1 MTQQDFAR
9 MTAVID
15 GMLERAR
22 LAQVTR
28 GTIYQIMAAAHEA
41 DAYEEAA
48 ADLLEALP
56 VPEDE

>member
-15 GMLERAR
+15 KWLRE
-22 LAQVTR
+22 
-28 GTIYQIMAAAHEA
+28 AAVSATA
-41 DAYEEAA
+41 FKKTGLPAAFGFYSAKQDAA